1 MLPPDSRRDVQR
13 RADGVDVGDGVG
25 VGKSLDLIQSQ
36 TNHLYQKSEKVSV

>member
-13 RADGVDVGDGVG
+13 RADGVNVG